1 MPRVWIDLCDYLTV
15 PFSRENF
22 ASCLDRFVRLFDCSV
37 LKGELYFV
45 FGSTCAIIELF
56 RSQGRTVLRVW
67 SDLCD
72 YLTVSFSRENI
83 ASCSHWISSDYC

>member
-1 MPRVWIDLCDYLTV
+1 MHRVWIDLCDYLTV

-56 RSQGRTVLRVW
+56 RSQGRTVLRVCIGFCLIII
-67 SDLCD
+67 DNHLVLGGEHCLVFALD
-72 YLTVSFSRENI
+72 FV
-83 ASCSHWISSDYC
+83 